1 MDLFEEWRMDDIHTQ
16 SHTHTQGHGQGQ
28 GHGQRGGM
36 EQALHEA
43 EREGEGEGGSAP
55 MFTLQR
61 LDWSVERCAPP
72 PPPPPSKSALK
83 RLPKEISKA
92 VVVNHMFVFGTTD
105 GSILRWSMDG
115 GSGSDC
121 DEVELSKKPEDNI
134 KHLFVDPSGHHVIA
148 SLKNGDSYYLHSRSS
163 KAKKMSKLQG
173 HIEAVGFDKA
183 RVSETNT
190 KSFLVGTSTGRLYE
204 LAFESSGKEKVCQLV
219 HQLDESSTGGI
230 TSIYFETFSSGDGDD
245 VTVMEGFSQD
255 NEGPGA
261 GRVVKSGRRIFV
273 MCTTSSPTRLY
284 HFLGGPSFSQLFQD
298 YKASGASSFVE
309 LPGSVERSE
318 LLFHK
323 TEEQDRNQSF
333 SLLTKQG
340 MYHGSLL
347 LSNSSTSSDD
357 VLTEAGMTPFVHRQ
371 HQQRRAPLSVLMTE
385 FHFLLLYADALVVQ
399 SRISGEVQQE
409 ENLFLL
415 LTSSSE
421 DSGEAVAMVRDAERN
436 SFWLVTTTSLFQI
449 EIRHEDR
456 LAWQMY
462 LDKAVQLQ
470 DGRLFDT
477 AHQFCKSEEQRKKVH
492 RAQADFFLTSDQI
505 EKAATQ
511 FALAGVPFDEVL
523 LLLLTL
529 GAERSRQGTILN
541 STSSNTGAKN
551 GAPQLAE
558 YDFSDQSLEALRLY
572 LREKLRILPPSAKSQ
587 KTMIATWLCEIYLH
601 TVASAA
607 AHHREGVAQ
616 TVQEFK
622 DFLRK
627 NKGALD
633 NATTMSLL
641 LSRGQA
647 MRPLLLFFSQIIGD
661 YEKVVSHYINENMV
675 AEAISVLKNAPIEKV
690 EELIYKKAP
699 ILMAR
704 SPELAVELFL
714 SKAYLAPT
722 RLLPAL
728 FRYSELLDRQHQAAR
743 ENSRSSGRTSH
754 AHDLLTTTSSDV
766 KGDDYEDRLDQD
778 SDGARVN
785 FAVYYLQSY
794 LTNSKERERN
804 GEGFCF
810 IEASVQHALI
820 WLLAKYDDAN
830 ESGLLKLIVP
840 LVDSDSLYGDVEA
853 EVVSEECLLDR
864 DSIDISYVLRECK
877 RENRTRSCVYL
888 YVLMNFME
896 KAVAAAL
903 EIDLSLAKSI
913 ASRYQ
918 VHQSHMDVSSFGRE
932 GKDEMMLSGV
942 TGAAAVG
949 KKLWLRIIEH
959 VVLTQGKGGVSQVLQ
974 MLHDSKGLLRI
985 EDILEHL
992 PDFTEID
999 LFKEEICNT
1008 LEDYANR
1015 IETLKSEMDE
1025 LSSSAETI
1033 DKELAGVTTRGFAMR
1048 NHQRCEGCSEALQSQ
1063 QLSWEQFYLFPCGH
1077 GYHEA
1082 CLLKKS
1088 GEYLEHA
1095 ADIQLV
1101 ASLKEQISAVSAR
1114 AKDADKRS
1122 MVQMEHL
1129 QAELDALVAADC
1141 PLCGDYMIRS
1151 TGLSLLSSGLSSTT
1165 NMADESKS
1173 WEL

>member
-1 MDLFEEWRMDDIHTQ
+1 MDDVHNQ
-16 SHTHTQGHGQGQ
+16 SARDSQQQKEQGQ
-28 GHGQRGGM
+28 SLQIDLT
-36 EQALHEA
+36 E
-43 EREGEGEGGSAP
+43 STP
-55 MFTLQR
+55 MFSLQR
-61 LDWSVERCAPP
+61 LDWSVERCAPAP
-72 PPPPPSKSALK
+72 PPTKSGLK

-92 VVVNHMFVFGTTD
+92 VVVNHLFVFGTTD
-105 GSILRWSMDG
+105 GSILRWNMEG
-115 GSGSDC
+115 GADC
-121 DEVELSKKPEDNI
+121 DEVELSKKPDDNI
-134 KHLFVDPSGHHVIA
+134 KHIFVDPSGHHVIA
-148 SLKNGDSYYLHSRSS
+148 ALKNGESYYLHSRSS
-163 KAKKMSKLQG
+163 KAKKISKLQG
-173 HIEAVGFDKA
+173 SIEAVGFDKD
-183 RVSETNT
+183 RVSESST

-204 LAFESSGKEKVCQLV
+204 MVYESTGKEKVCQLV

-245 VTVMEGFSQD
+245 VTVLENFSQ
-255 NEGPGA
+255 PGEDGA
-261 GRVVKSGRRIFV
+261 SVSTSRSIKSGRRIFV
-273 MCTTSSPTRLY
+273 LCTTSSPTRLY
-284 HFLGGPSFSQLFQD
+284 HFLGGPSFSQLFHD
-298 YKASGASSFVE
+298 YKLSGASSFVE

-318 LLFHK
+318 LLFCK
-323 TEEQDRNQSF
+323 QDGVDRNQSF

-340 MYHGSLL
+340 MYHGSVLL
-347 LSNSSTSSDD
+347 NNTSTSSDE
-357 VLTEAGMTPFVHRQ
+357 VLTEAGMTAFAHRQ
-371 HQQRRAPLSVLMTE
+371 HQQRRSPISVLMTE

-421 DSGEAVAMVRDAERN
+421 DSGEAIAMVKDAERN

-449 EIRHEDR
+449 EVSHEDR

-462 LDKAVQLQ
+462 LDKAVQVQ

-492 RAQADFFLTSDQI
+492 RAQADFFLVSDQI

-529 GAERSRQGTILN
+529 GAERSRKEAVSGTITAGALN
-541 STSSNTGAKN
+541 GAK
-551 GAPQLAE
+551 GVSAPLAE
-558 YDFSDQSLEALRLY
+558 YDFSDQSLKALRLY

-587 KTMIATWLCEIYLH
+587 KTMIATWLCEIFLH
-601 TVASAA
+601 TIASAA
-607 AHHREGVAQ
+607 THHRDGVTK

-627 NKGALD
+627 NRGSLD

-647 MRPLLLFFSQIIGD
+647 MRPLLLFYSQIIGD
-661 YEKVVSHYINENMV
+661 YDKVVSHYINENMIG
-675 AEAISVLKNAPIEKV
+675 EAISVLKNAPIEKV

-704 SPELAVELFL
+704 IPELAVELFL
-714 SKAYLAPT
+714 SKPYLAPT

-728 FRYSELLDRQHQAAR
+728 FRYSELLDRQHHAAR
-743 ENSRSSGRTSH
+743 QNSRAAKGSSYTK
-754 AHDLLTTTSSDV
+754 DLLTPSAEIMDE
-766 KGDDYEDRLDQD
+766 DEDRLDQD
-778 SDGARVN
+778 SEGARVN
-785 FAVYYLQSY
+785 FAIYYLETY
-794 LTNSKERERN
+794 LANAKERERS
-804 GEGFCF
+804 GEGFSY

-820 WLLAKYDDAN
+820 WLLAKYDDDS

-840 LVDSDSLYGDVEA
+840 LVDADSLYGDVEA
-853 EVVSEECLLDR
+853 EVSNECLLDR

-903 EIDLSLAKSI
+903 EIDLQLAKNI

-918 VHQSHMDVSSFGRE
+918 IHQSQMDGGAFGRD
-932 GKDEMMLSGV
+932 GKSDMMLSGV

-949 KKLWLRIIEH
+949 KKLWLSIIEH

-974 MLHDSKGLLRI
+974 MLHDSNGLLRI

-1008 LEDYANR
+1008 LEDYATR

-1025 LSSSAETI
+1025 LSYSAETI

-1048 NHQRCEGCSEALQSQ
+1048 NHQRCEGCSEALQTQ

-1095 ADIQLV
+1095 ADIQQV

-1129 QAELDALVAADC
+1129 QAELDGLVAADC

-1151 TGLSLLSSGLSSTT
+1151 TGLSLLPSGL
-1165 NMADESKS
+1165 NPGDLQDEAKS